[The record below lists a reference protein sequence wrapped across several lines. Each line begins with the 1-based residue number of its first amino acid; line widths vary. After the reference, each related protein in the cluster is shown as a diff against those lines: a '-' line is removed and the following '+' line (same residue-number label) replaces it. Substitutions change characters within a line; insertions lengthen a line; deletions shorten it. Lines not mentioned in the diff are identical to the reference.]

1 MIRLLKVKSLSIG
14 IDSERDRKRV
24 GIEEGKRID
33 QGRDLGRGNRE

>member
-33 QGRDLGRGNRE
+33 QGEGFGKRE